1 VKHVAHKQSLATTG
15 VNLATL
21 AIGASDVIFRFQ
33 ENPSNPA
40 AALENLATDYSAGL
54 KNGSFD
60 WNAAVRA
67 YGPLLGALGFKKAM
81 SFLLRRA
88 RIKM

>member
-1 VKHVAHKQSLATTG
+1 MKQSLTTTA
-15 VNLATL
+15 VNAATL

-40 AALENLATDYSAGL
+40 AALENLAYDYSAGL

-60 WNAAVRA
+60 WQAVLRA
-67 YGPLLGALGFKKAM
+67 YGPLVGAFGFKKAM
-81 SFLLRRA
+81 GFLLRRN